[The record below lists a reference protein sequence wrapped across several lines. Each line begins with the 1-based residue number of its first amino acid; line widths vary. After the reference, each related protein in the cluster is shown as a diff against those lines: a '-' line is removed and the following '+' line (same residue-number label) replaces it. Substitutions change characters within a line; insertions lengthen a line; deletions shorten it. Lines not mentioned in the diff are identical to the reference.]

1 MELIEIEES
10 LKGECCGLGNPIYC
24 EASENQIATNLL
36 RENVKAYRKH
46 SYQRPQAFG
55 RLQNQGER
63 ASRPFSFRLHGRDA
77 HAPCPN
83 QKSASKGTL
92 V

>member
-36 RENVKAYRKH
+36 RENVKAYPRKSVESLWLKVERLITNDLLIWAH
-46 SYQRPQAFG
+46 SPQ
-55 RLQNQGER
+55 E
-63 ASRPFSFRLHGRDA
+63 
-77 HAPCPN
+77 
-83 QKSASKGTL
+83 
-92 V
+92 